1 MAVSKSYEEIN
12 ARIRS
17 GQAVVV
23 SAEEIIPMVQ
33 EQGAE
38 QVARKVDVVT
48 TATFGPMCSS
58 GVFLN
63 FGHTDPPIRMKK
75 VWLNGVSAYAGL
87 AAVDAYLGATEE
99 AEDGEPGQ
107 LYGGAHVIQELLEKR
122 PVRLKAIGTGTDCYP
137 LREWESEI
145 RLDDLNEA
153 ILFNPRNA
161 YQNYAAATNSSAEML
176 HTYMGVLLPNL
187 SNVTYSTS
195 GQLSPLLN
203 DPHYRAIGVG
213 ARIFLGGGV
222 GYVAGN
228 GTQHNPSRER
238 SANGVPVGGAATL
251 AVTGNL
257 KEMSARFIQAAV
269 YEQYGVSL
277 FVGIGIPIPVLDA
290 EMVNCLAVRDE
301 EIFTGLVDYG
311 VASRNRPVLTRVSYA
326 ELKSGQIQLNG
337 KSIPT
342 APLSSMKKAREI
354 AALLADWIRRGQFLL
369 QPPAETLPHN
379 RSLKPLDTRKGDER

>member
-1 MAVSKSYEEIN
+1 MSVSKSYEEIN

-63 FGHTDPPIRMKK
+63 FGHYDPPIRMKK

-99 AEDGEPGQ
+99 ADDREPGQ
-107 LYGGAHVIQELLEKR
+107 LYGGAHVIQDLLENK

-137 LREWESEI
+137 LREWESDI
-145 RLDDLNEA
+145 RLADLNEA

-161 YQNYAAATNSSAEML
+161 YQNYVAATNSSAEML

-203 DPHYRAIGVG
+203 DPHYRTIGVG
-213 ARIFLGGGV
+213 TRIFLGGSI
-222 GYVAGN
+222 GYVAGY
-228 GTQHNPSRER
+228 GTQHNPARER
-238 SANGVPVGGAATL
+238 TANGVPVGGAATL

-257 KEMSARFIQAAV
+257 KEMSSQYIQAAV
-269 YEQYGVSL
+269 YEQYGISL

-290 EMVNCLAVRDE
+290 DMVNCLAVRDE

-311 VASRNRPVLTRVSYA
+311 IARRNRPVLARVSYA
-326 ELKSGQIQLNG
+326 ELKSGHIRLNG
-337 KSIPT
+337 KTVPT
-342 APLSSMKKAREI
+342 APLSSLKKARAI
-354 AALLADWIRRGQFLL
+354 ADLLAVWIRNGKFLL
-369 QPPAETLPHN
+369 HEPAETLPQDK
-379 RSLKPLDTRKGDER
+379 SLKSLDARKGDDR

>member
-107 LYGGAHVIQELLEKR
+107 LYGGAHVIQELLEKK

-213 ARIFLGGGV
+213 TRIFLGGGV
-222 GYVAGN
+222 GYVAGH

-257 KEMSARFIQAAV
+257 KEMSSQYIQAAV

-290 EMVNCLAVRDE
+290 EMVNCLAVKDE

-326 ELKSGQIQLNG
+326 DLKSGQIQLNG

-354 AALLADWIRRGQFLL
+354 AVLLADWIRRGQFLL
-369 QPPAETLPHN
+369 QPPAETLPLN
-379 RSLKPLDTRKGDER
+379 RSLKSLDARKGDER